1 MSDRYQHLQ
10 KMSSDQLEKLLQ
22 EDAQRSDDRQMDT
35 EQVFYIL
42 QLLEERGAGNGADP
56 VKAYGSFR
64 KEYLT
69 KEQRECKVQ
78 CKVRPFAKY
87 VGVAAAAAAAVV
99 LTVSVLWPQLSGL
112 GKSRQFKLESLSA
125 NSVSIQDAS
134 GKQTAVGRVEFDQ
147 YSLCAI
153 IDPETDA
160 AEEYDY
166 TAVVTYTYYPVDAT
180 SAEGLRTASFV
191 LSTNG
196 KGKTGEQIAFF
207 PGKISGICSATAT
220 FRAVER
226 KENGRTVLQDAT
238 VEFPQVNSG
247 G

>member
-1 MSDRYQHLQ
+1 MPDRYQDLQ
-10 KMSSDQLEKLLQ
+10 KMSSDQLEKLLR

-56 VKAYGSFR
+56 VKAYGTFR

-69 KEQRECKVQ
+69 KEQREYKVQ
-78 CKVRPFAKY
+78 RKVHPFAKY

-99 LTVSVLWPQLSGL
+99 LTVSVLWPQLSGM
-112 GKSRQFKLESLSA
+112 GKSQQFKLESLSA

-134 GKQTAVGRVEFDQ
+134 GKQTAVGTVEFDQ

-153 IDPETDA
+153 IDPETDT
-160 AEEYDY
+160 AEDYDY
-166 TAVVTYTYYPVDAT
+166 TAVVTYTYYPVGAT

-191 LSTNG
+191 LSTDG

-226 KENGRTVLQDAT
+226 KENGRTVLQDAI
-238 VEFPQVNSG
+238 VEFPRVNSG

>member
-1 MSDRYQHLQ
+1 MSDRYQDLQ
-10 KMSSDQLEKLLQ
+10 KMSSDQLEKLLR

-56 VKAYGSFR
+56 VKAYGTFC

-69 KEQRECKVQ
+69 KEQREYKAQRKVH
-78 CKVRPFAKY
+78 PFAKY

-99 LTVSVLWPQLSGL
+99 LTVSVLWPQLSGM
-112 GKSRQFKLESLSA
+112 GKSQQFKLESLSA

-134 GKQTAVGRVEFDQ
+134 GKQTAVGTVEFDQ

-153 IDPETDA
+153 IDPETDT
-160 AEEYDY
+160 AEDYDY
-166 TAVVTYTYYPVDAT
+166 TAVVTYTYYPVGAT

-191 LSTNG
+191 LSTV
-196 KGKTGEQIAFF
+196 TPAI
-207 PGKISGICSATAT
+207 
-220 FRAVER
+220 
-226 KENGRTVLQDAT
+226 
-238 VEFPQVNSG
+238 
-247 G
+247 